1 MNKYKIEEIKSIK
14 LVIGEE
20 EVILNPKELI
30 FSPTE
35 NKEVEIKKYLEYLQK
50 VTPFNEVTDFFQLWV
65 NESIEESF
73 KKEK

>member
-35 NKEVEIKKYLEYLQK
+35 NKEVEIKKVFRISSK
-50 VTPFNEVTDFFQLWV
+50 SN
-65 NESIEESF
+65 SF
-73 KKEK
+73 